1 MNCFWEASHGTS
13 RQAGGL
19 GVAGQIRRCI
29 RREDAA
35 DAAIAAVKT
44 TVMGD
49 TDASISASPV
59 LVTTGSQ
66 VGGRQKNVVS
76 VTCAF

>member
-1 MNCFWEASHGTS
+1 MNCFWEASYGTS

-19 GVAGQIRRCI
+19 GVAGQFRQCI
-29 RREDAA
+29 RRE

-49 TDASISASPV
+49 TDASFLASPV